1 MAPDAARWEQGEYLP
16 RNPAGLA
23 RIKRHVAIRTR
34 SKNSV
39 YAYAY
44 QGERA
49 RSVPLPRDEGDYPQ
63 QRNLHGEHFDI
74 SVQSYSALNVGN

>member
-1 MAPDAARWEQGEYLP
+1 MR
-16 RNPAGLA
+16 PAGNKASISHGTPLIWPA
-23 RIKRHVAIRTR
+23 SNAMWPSSTR

-49 RSVPLPRDEGDYPQ
+49 RSVPLPRDDGDYPQ

-74 SVQSYSALNVGN
+74 SVQSHSALNVGN